1 MNLLYTQFITFKR
14 NRKDKRQQL
23 RGEMAPIK
31 QQMIEAYNQ
40 IRLEQENKVVPPS
53 FGEITPQKQITQEH
67 AGVNQNWCRIV
78 LCTDPAS
85 DSFIPVT
92 SGETCDYFSF
102 DKPCSYTG
110 ECCNQCKN
118 HEYFQLKEKYDALH
132 AEHSYLSWRNQL
144 KLLIRGK
151 GFSL

>member
-14 NRKDKRQQL
+14 NRKARRQQL
-23 RGEMAPIK
+23 REEMIPIK
-31 QQMIEAYNQ
+31 RQMVDAYNQ
-40 IRLEQENKVVPPS
+40 IRLEKENKVVQPN
-53 FGEITPQKQITQEH
+53 FGECAPNNQEIEEH
-67 AGVNQNWCRIV
+67 AGVSQKWCRIV
-78 LCTDPAS
+78 LCMDPAS
-85 DSFIPVT
+85 GSLIPVT
-92 SGETCDYFSF
+92 SAETCDYFSF

-118 HEYFQLKEKYDALH
+118 RKYFKLKEKYDALQV
-132 AEHSYLSWRNQL
+132 EHSYLSWRNQL